1 MQKHTTT
8 MPGSITRSNHMN
20 VPGFLIAAGFGAAFF
35 AAECAWYYQPAFI
48 NPDFLLSKFSSEHSK
63 ARAAVRHA
71 LIEPG
76 TATFSTLRS
85 VNSDAARY
93 VCGGVKARDKSGQFI
108 DVAFVYTV
116 AIDFARIDDD
126 GRVTHQRSGYRP
138 CPTEND
144 KVAQQRPALSPG
156 ASAIVKTVQNVAPD
170 VKTSVA
176 PALTTPA
183 ASASG
188 SSSGGTM
195 EQQVRELATRTVPP
209 NGGNGQGANPSATRE
224 VAREIEWR
232 ADRPPAAWP
241 TFPPDHALA
250 RSTRKRTPS
259 EALALAKEVE
269 DRWKKA
275 ESSGGVSV
283 RPSPAEID
291 EACRA
296 LLTVDPKDAQYP
308 NVWAAF
314 ARLQKMSRDIPKG

>member
-1 MQKHTTT
+1 
-8 MPGSITRSNHMN
+8 MN
-20 VPGFLIAAGFGAAFF
+20 VPGFLIAVGFGAAFF
-35 AAECAWYYQPAFI
+35 AAECVWYYQPAFI
-48 NPDFLLSKFSSEHSK
+48 NPDFVLSTFSSEHAK

-71 LIEPG
+71 LIDPA

-85 VNSDAARY
+85 VKSDAARY
-93 VCGGVKARDKSGQFI
+93 VCGGVKARDKSGQFV

-138 CPTEND
+138 CPTEDD

-156 ASAIVKTVQNVAPD
+156 ASIVKTVQKAAPD
-170 VKTSVA
+170 VRTSVA
-176 PALTTPA
+176 PALTTAA
-183 ASASG
+183 ASSGG

-195 EQQVRELATRTVPP
+195 EQQVRELAARTVPADA
-209 NGGNGQGANPSATRE
+209 GNGKGQNPSATRE
-224 VAREIEWR
+224 AAKESERR
-232 ADRPPAAWP
+232 ADQPPAAWP

-275 ESSGGVSV
+275 ETAADISM

-296 LLTVDPKDAQYP
+296 LLTIDSKDAQYP
-308 NVWAAF
+308 NAWAAF
-314 ARLQKMSRDIPKG
+314 ARLQKMRRDIAKG